1 MKIDTVE
8 AIPYHIPMVK
18 PLRFASGSA
27 TVADHVLV
35 RITTTDGVVGIA
47 DVPPRPYTYGETQD
61 SVVAIVSGLFRD
73 ALVGV
78 DALDRSLIQSR
89 LQRTLANNAAK
100 GAVDIAVW
108 DIIGKSLNLPV
119 HRLLGGFSRTL
130 RVSHMLGFDETDVL
144 LDEARRYVADYGIRT
159 FKVKVGRRPLEL
171 DIQLCRALRDDLDP
185 DVELYLDA
193 NRGWTATEAMRVLD
207 ACSDL
212 GLTYFEEPDD
222 AREVLGRRRLVQ
234 QSRIPIV
241 ADESAATLGDA
252 AREIQTG
259 GATALSIKTARTGF
273 TESHKILSFAEAV
286 GVDVIMGNQIDSR
299 LGSMATVAFGAAFEH
314 SARRAAELSNFLDIA
329 DDLSIEPLVIRDG
342 VVTASDVPGVGASL
356 DVDKLAAYRVDGK
369 GRS

>member
-1 MKIDTVE
+1 MKIENVE
-8 AIPYHIPMVK
+8 AIPYRIPMVK
-18 PLRFASGSA
+18 PLRFASGAA

-35 RITTTDGVVGIA
+35 RITTSDGVTGVA

-61 SVVAIVSGLFRD
+61 SVVTIVSGLFRD
-73 ALVGV
+73 ALVGL
-78 DALDRSLIQSR
+78 DAMDRSAIQSR
-89 LQRTLANNAAK
+89 LQRTMSNNAAK

-108 DIIGKSLNLPV
+108 DVIGKTLQVPV
-119 HRLLGGFSRTL
+119 HRLLGGFSPTL
-130 RVSHMLGFDETDVL
+130 RVSHMLGFDDTAVL
-144 LDEARRYVADYGIRT
+144 VDEARRYIAEYGIRT

-171 DIQLCRALRDDLDP
+171 DIELCRALREALDP

-234 QSRIPIV
+234 HSRIPIV

-273 TESHKILSFAEAV
+273 TESQKILSFAEAV
-286 GVDVIMGNQIDSR
+286 GIDVIMGNQIDSR

-314 SARRAAELSNFLDIA
+314 SSRRAAELSNFLDIA
-329 DDLSIEPLVIRDG
+329 DDLSVEPLDIHDG
-342 VVTASDVPGVGASL
+342 LVTASQVPGVGASL
-356 DVDKLAAYRVDGK
+356 DEDKLATYRIDGG
-369 GRS
+369 GRP